1 MRKSLL
7 AAISLVTSSLTLFAA
22 AVGPAAAEPAR
33 AASASAYGLSATG
46 VLPIA
51 PTITTS
57 ATFPPGQ
64 DTEAAGPPPTLLTV
78 PLGTLALAGVVT
90 VNANAHQADNITPSL
105 NPTAIPD
112 AAPTSNPVTLAPVNS
127 RGLAKTAALGVL
139 LTSADPTLNLALTLL
154 QQAQG
159 LLTADAVTAEAVA
172 RCVNNQPVFET
183 GYQIAG
189 LGGIVGGALN
199 ETVQGLLNTVLGLVS
214 GDPAAPAPLSAII
227 SITPGVVTPLP
238 DGIAIDG
245 LRISVPLLNE
255 TIVISHAEA
264 HMPPGCGVAP
274 ATTVAPARPAARLAA
289 TGNDTP
295 LLPIGAGLMG
305 AGVIGYA
312 VVRRSRRTAAQ

>member
-7 AAISLVTSSLTLFAA
+7 AAISLVTASLTLFAA
-22 AVGPAAAEPAR
+22 GIGSAAADPAST
-33 AASASAYGLSATG
+33 ASASAYGLSASG
-46 VLPIA
+46 ALPIA
-51 PTITTS
+51 PTITT
-57 ATFPPGQ
+57 AAAQPPGQ
-64 DTEAAGPPPTLLTV
+64 DTEAAGPPPALLTV
-78 PLGTLALAGVVT
+78 PLGTLALAGAVT
-90 VNANAHQADNITPSL
+90 VNANAHQADDITPSL

-112 AAPTSNPVTLAPVNS
+112 AAPTSNPVALAPVNS
-127 RGLAKTAALGVL
+127 RGLAKTAALGVA
-139 LTSADPTLNLALTLL
+139 LTTADPNINLALTLL
-154 QQAQG
+154 QEAQG

-183 GYQIAG
+183 GYQVAG
-189 LGGIVGGALN
+189 LGGIVGGVLDD
-199 ETVQGLLNTVLGLVS
+199 TVQGLLNTVLGLVS
-214 GDPAAPAPLSAII
+214 GDPLAPAPLSSII

-274 ATTVAPARPAARLAA
+274 PTTVAPPRGTLAA
-289 TGNDTP
+289 TGEDTP

-305 AGVIGYA
+305 AAVLGYT